1 LSVKKRGGA
10 DVYTFRFTSL
20 YPPATL
26 AKKLNAALLF
36 GSANAWT
43 NRFAIVLDIATQKQ
57 VFDMEKETN
66 IIIRLKPNDKE
77 EIKKKAS
84 SAGLTLSEYARKLL
98 LSGEIIKVEPE
109 DRLTLNGIANNLNQ
123 LTRLAN
129 QTKAIQP
136 ETENVL
142 RNLINQIR
150 HAYRKR

>member
-1 LSVKKRGGA
+1 MYIHFVSLHVF
-10 DVYTFRFTSL
+10 TFTF
-20 YPPATL
+20 L
-26 AKKLNAALLF
+26 AKSLTLRYFLEEQHRGCA
-36 GSANAWT
+36 S
-43 NRFAIVLDIATQKQ
+43 QKQ

-66 IIIRLKPNDKE
+66 IIIRIKPNDKE

-84 SAGLTLSEYARKLL
+84 SAGLTVSEYARKLL
-98 LSGEIIKVEPE
+98 LTGEIIKVDPE

-129 QTKAIQP
+129 QMKAIQP

-142 RNLINQIR
+142 RNLIKQIR

>member
-1 LSVKKRGGA
+1 LHYIIS
-10 DVYTFRFTSL
+10 T
-20 YPPATL
+20 ATL

-43 NRFAIVLDIATQKQ
+43 NRFAVVLDIASQKQ
-57 VFDMEKETN
+57 VFEMEKETN

-84 SAGLTLSEYARKLL
+84 NAGLTLSEYARKLL

>member
-1 LSVKKRGGA
+1 MYIHFV
-10 DVYTFRFTSL
+10 SL
-20 YPPATL
+20 HVFPLPPSPKSLTL
-26 AKKLNAALLF
+26 RYFLEVQKAR
-36 GSANAWT
+36 T
-43 NRFAIVLDIATQKQ
+43 NRFALVLDIASQKQ
-57 VFDMEKETN
+57 VFEMEKETN

-84 SAGLTLSEYARKLL
+84 SSGLTLSEYARKLL

>member
-1 LSVKKRGGA
+1 MSVKKRGGA
-10 DVYTFRFTSL
+10 NVYTFRFTTL

-36 GSANAWT
+36 GSANTRT
-43 NRFAIVLDIATQKQ
+43 NRFAIVLVLRQKQ

-77 EIKKKAS
+77 EIKKRAS

-136 ETENVL
+136 ETEDVL
-142 RNLINQIR
+142 RNLITQIR

>member
-1 LSVKKRGGA
+1 MYIHFVALHYIHQPPSPK
-10 DVYTFRFTSL
+10 SL
-20 YPPATL
+20 TL
-26 AKKLNAALLF
+26 RYFLGVQTPGQTALLLSRT
-36 GSANAWT
+36 SAS
-43 NRFAIVLDIATQKQ
+43 QKQ
-57 VFDMEKETN
+57 VFEMEKETN

-84 SAGLTLSEYARKLL
+84 NAGLTLSEYARKLL

>member
-1 LSVKKRGGA
+1 
-10 DVYTFRFTSL
+10 
-20 YPPATL
+20 
-26 AKKLNAALLF
+26 
-36 GSANAWT
+36 
-43 NRFAIVLDIATQKQ
+43 
-57 VFDMEKETN
+57 MEKETN

-84 SAGLTLSEYARKLL
+84 SAGLTLSEYARKLM